1 LTSPRIAGLSRWQD
15 ELYEAQ
21 WEAIISREEW
31 ERVCLI
37 LANPAPD
44 PRRGRREPPPTIYL
58 LTGGLGVCE
67 CGVSIRGH
75 GTRGVRYYR
84 REPAQ
89 GGCGGIH
96 RLAEPIE
103 DYVRDAVLAAFG
115 DPDQG
120 GRLRR
125 ALTSMQPDDSQLRAL
140 LTERQALQA
149 RQQSLEQEK
158 IAGYYDHDPNQCHRL
173 NKGVYDDLEKIEDEL
188 AALPI
193 ATGLPVE
200 LPENMDVGYA
210 AWDAWTIE
218 ERRAVLA
225 FALKR
230 VTFKRGFHGRKFDP
244 SQIGLDWRV

>member
-1 LTSPRIAGLSRWQD
+1 L
-15 ELYEAQ
+15 
-21 WEAIISREEW
+21 
-31 ERVCLI
+31 
-37 LANPAPD
+37 
-44 PRRGRREPPPTIYL
+44 L
-58 LTGGLGVCE
+58 LTGGLGACE

-84 REPAQ
+84 CEPAQ

-103 DYVRDAVLAAFG
+103 DYVRDSVLAAFG
-115 DPDQG
+115 DPDRG

-125 ALTSMQPDDSQLRAL
+125 ALASMQPDDSQLRTL
-140 LTERQALQA
+140 LTERQALQT
-149 RQQSLEQEK
+149 RQQTLEQEF
-158 IAGYYDHDPNQCHRL
+158 IDGYYDGRRQQFESL
-173 NKGVYDDLEKIEDEL
+173 NDQILAKRERVEAEL

-200 LPENMDVGYA
+200 IPEGMDAAYA
-210 AWDAWTIE
+210 AWDVWTIE

-230 VTFKRGFHGRKFDP
+230 VIFKRKFRGRKFHH
-244 SQIGLDWRV
+244 SQVALDWRV